1 PSPPRAEGARA
12 GAPPKEASG
21 GVGKAKRGDRP
32 IPLPSPSK
40 TRPASRH
47 VTRFSLANGI
57 SVVVQE
63 SPANATFALRGSIP
77 AGSIVEP
84 RDRPGL
90 AAPPAS
96 TRTRGA
102 RKPHAL
108 EFATALENVG
118 ASLGAS
124 GGGLTTSITGRA
136 QSKDFDLVMDLL
148 AEMLR
153 QPTFPAEDLDRLK
166 GRVLA
171 GLAQEKTDPDRL
183 SGRAF
188 ERAGYPSGHPLR
200 PETLEQA
207 QEA

>member
-32 IPLPSPSK
+32 IALPSPSK
-40 TRPASRH
+40 PRPASRH

-90 AAPPAS
+90 ASLTAS
-96 TRTRGA
+96 MLTRGTEK
-102 RKPHAL
+102 RNAL

-124 GGGLTTSITGRA
+124 GGGRTTAPPRPA
-136 QSKDFDLVMDLL
+136 QSKGFDLLLDPL

-153 QPTFPAEDLDRLK
+153 QATVPA
-166 GRVLA
+166 GA
-171 GLAQEKTDPDRL
+171 PG
-183 SGRAF
+183 
-188 ERAGYPSGHPLR
+188 
-200 PETLEQA
+200 
-207 QEA
+207 